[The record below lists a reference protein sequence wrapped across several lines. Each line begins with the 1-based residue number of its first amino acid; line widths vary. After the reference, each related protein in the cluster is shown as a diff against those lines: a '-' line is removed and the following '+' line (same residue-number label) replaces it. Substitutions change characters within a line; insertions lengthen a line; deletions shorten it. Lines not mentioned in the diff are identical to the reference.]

1 MIDVCNALNLR
12 DEKSILSRDIALTR
26 PDTCIAS
33 GWWQDNIVAKINSY
47 LTMCDSPYEHIRRR
61 SEAIIEQEINLCM
74 HLAVGYI
81 LLDMPRSEKID
92 NFAAVLNRYLS
103 NPCLQQKFVIRLDIP
118 DTDAEAE
125 KLF

>member
-1 MIDVCNALNLR
+1 MYSGIDFVMIDVCNALNLR

-61 SEAIIEQEINLCM
+61 SEAIIEQEVNLCM

-92 NFAAVLNRYLS
+92 NFGAVLNRYLS
-103 NPCLQQKFVIRLDIP
+103 NPCL
-118 DTDAEAE
+118 
-125 KLF
+125 